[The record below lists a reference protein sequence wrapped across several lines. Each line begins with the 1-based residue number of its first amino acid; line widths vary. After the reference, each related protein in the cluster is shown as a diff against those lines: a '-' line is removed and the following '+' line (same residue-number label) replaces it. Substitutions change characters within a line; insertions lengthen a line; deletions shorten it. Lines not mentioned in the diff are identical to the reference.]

1 MTDASLGRINVFSVP
16 LPHNGTSLKARISQA
31 EKVLGDDVKLFKDDS
46 GEVSLNDNDV
56 VDFLSDTYPGVVA
69 DDPVAIVY
77 ETSNGFSKR
86 LRATQDSSARPSTM
100 FYASLIVAIFQ
111 PWEIMIRRGTRRE
124 RGRFSKQM
132 EY

>member
-1 MTDASLGRINVFSVP
+1 MTDTSLGRINVYSVP

-31 EKVLGDDVKLFKDDS
+31 EKVLGDNVKLFEDDS
-46 GEVSLNDNDV
+46 GENTLNDNDV
-56 VDFLSDTYPGVVA
+56 VDFLSDTYPGVLA

-77 ETSNGFSKR
+77 ENDGFSKR

-100 FYASLIVAIFQ
+100 FHASLIVAIFQ

-124 RGRFSKQM
+124 RGRFSTQM